1 MNDLTE
7 HQQQAV
13 NALPREHDPVAY
25 RVTIELRRKGS
36 HKTVSTHT
44 TYVRASSER
53 RARVVGFDNA
63 NNLFSPMWRKRGLI
77 AFSSYARV
85 ATPADLGCTEVT
97 R

>member
-7 HQQQAV
+7 QQQQAV
-13 NALPREHDPVAY
+13 NAMPREHDPVAY

-36 HKTVSTHT
+36 HQVASTHT
-44 TYVRASSER
+44 TFVRASSKR
-53 RARVVGFDNA
+53 RARVVGFDTC

-85 ATPADLGCTEVT
+85 ATAADLGCTEV
-97 R
+97 RS